1 MVSENLELWFPLETR
16 SYGFPW
22 EPGVMVSYKNSK
34 LSENPELKMFLAG
47 GLMIM
52 TWLYLDLW
60 FKITFFSS
68 NTSETE
74 DIVKNIH

>member
-22 EPGVMVSYKNSK
+22 EPGVMVS
-34 LSENPELKMFLAG
+34 SENPELKMFLAG

-52 TWLYLDLW
+52 TWLYLDSG

>member
-1 MVSENLELWFPLETR
+1 MVS
-16 SYGFPW
+16 
-22 EPGVMVSYKNSK
+22 
-34 LSENPELKMFLAG
+34 SENPELKMFLAG

-52 TWLYLDLW
+52 TWLYLDSG